1 MSLGIHHRLPKHTIS
16 DFLVKVVTVLENPD
30 VNLLLLLGLVC
41 SFYLIESERKVCSI
55 GRIPLSAHQQLPLM
69 LIETKLLIFSE
80 VQSPIFSEKSS
91 TSVHFYK
98 YFPCT
103 VETVFGGHPRGWL
116 SDRLIQIS

>member
-1 MSLGIHHRLPKHTIS
+1 MSLGIHHRLPKHTMS
-16 DFLVKVVTVLENPD
+16 DFLVKVVTVLDNPD
-30 VNLLLLLGLVC
+30 VNLLLLGLVC
-41 SFYLIESERKVCSI
+41 SF
-55 GRIPLSAHQQLPLM
+55 PLSAHQQLPLM

-103 VETVFGGHPRGWL
+103 IEPVFGGHPRGMAG
-116 SDRLIQIS
+116 

>member
-1 MSLGIHHRLPKHTIS
+1 MSLGIPKHTIS
-16 DFLVKVVTVLENPD
+16 DFLVKVVTVLDNPD

>member
-16 DFLVKVVTVLENPD
+16 DFLVKVVTVLDNPD

-69 LIETKLLIFSE
+69 LIETKLLIFSGPISHIFRKKLHISSFLQ
-80 VQSPIFSEKSS
+80 VFSLYSRNCIWRSPTGMAE
-91 TSVHFYK
+91 
-98 YFPCT
+98 
-103 VETVFGGHPRGWL
+103 
-116 SDRLIQIS
+116 